1 MFNEI
6 KAAQMAAFLLQKG
19 GGELNVLKLTKL
31 LYLAERE
38 SMDRSGMS
46 ISDDYMVSMPNGPVL
61 SNTLD
66 LTNGNVKSAQWE
78 SWIEDR
84 EHHKVKLKKDFV
96 REDLSS
102 LSQNAISALEAVW
115 NKFGEMDQWDLV
127 KYTHDKCDEWEN
139 PGRSSVP
146 IPSKRVF
153 KALGKSAEE
162 IEVLNR
168 ELAAQKRFDLLF
180 DEEGAC

>member
-1 MFNEI
+1 MFNEK

-19 GGELNVLKLTKL
+19 GGQLNVLKLTKL
-31 LYLAERE
+31 LYLADRE
-38 SMDRSGMS
+38 SMDRVGMS
-46 ISDDYMVSMPNGPVL
+46 ISDDYMVSMPKGPVL

-66 LTNGNVKSAQWE
+66 LTNGNVRSAQWE

-84 EHHKVKLKKDFV
+84 EHHNVKLKKNFA

-115 NKFGEMDQWDLV
+115 DKFGKMDQWALV
-127 KYTHDKCDEWEN
+127 DYTHDKCDEWEN
-139 PGRSSVP
+139 PGRSSLP

-153 KALGKSAEE
+153 KALGKTHDE
-162 IEVLNR
+162 IEVLSR
-168 ELAAQKRFDLLF
+168 ELAAQKSFDCLF
-180 DEEGAC
+180 DEESAC